1 MSDLEEL
8 YQEMILDHGRH
19 PRNSG
24 PMSDATCHAEG
35 YNPLCGDR
43 ITVHVKVD
51 GDQIESL
58 RFEGTG
64 CAISQASASL
74 MTEALQQADKQTVS
88 ALFNKFHDLVTGQ
101 EQSADADAPPALG
114 KLEVL
119 GGVQRFPTRVKCAT
133 LAWHTLLAALEGGSD
148 TVTTE

>member
-1 MSDLEEL
+1 MSDLEDL

-24 PMSDATCHAEG
+24 PMPDATCHAEV

-43 ITVHVKVD
+43 ITVYAKLS
-51 GDQIESL
+51 GDQIQAL
-58 RFEGTG
+58 TFEGSG

-74 MTEALQQADKQTVS
+74 MTEALKQADKQTVS
-88 ALFNKFHDLVTGQ
+88 ALFEKFHSLVTGH
-101 EQSADADAPPALG
+101 ENSVDPDSPPPLG

-133 LAWHTLLAALEGGSD
+133 LAWHTLLAALQGQPD